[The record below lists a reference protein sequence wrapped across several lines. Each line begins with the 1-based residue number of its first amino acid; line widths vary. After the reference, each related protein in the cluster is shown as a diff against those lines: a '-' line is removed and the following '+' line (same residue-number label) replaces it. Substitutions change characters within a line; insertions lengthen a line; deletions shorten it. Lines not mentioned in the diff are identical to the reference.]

1 MFVPVEPRKVAVKA
15 HHGGT
20 EGAADF
26 LGWLHADVY
35 GGDGKVI
42 PNAKG
47 AMLAAVIK
55 FQPSGVD
62 HFASPQQMREIDE
75 VEYQEFRDR
84 EEKVRLELEDLRS
97 KPWGGNGPAVYT
109 RAA

>member
-1 MFVPVEPRKVAVKA
+1 MFVSVDPRRVAVKA

-20 EGAADF
+20 EASADF

-47 AMLAAVIK
+47 PMLAAVIK
-55 FQPSGVD
+55 YWNNGVD
-62 HFASPQQMREIDE
+62 HFASPEQMREITDDE
-75 VEYQEFRDR
+75 FYGLNDR
-84 EEKVRLELEDLRS
+84 HEAAWFEIEELRR

-109 RAA
+109 A